1 MSAATALRRASHGN
15 GASEAR
21 WSRWLP
27 EWVHRLGTPVWVT
40 GPDGRIVFVNERA
53 QTLLGASAAACVGR
67 PCHEVVA
74 SRTASGAAFCRE
86 RCPLLAAV
94 RSGREV
100 EPAEVRVGGACG
112 RAEHW
117 LHLTAIP
124 VEGPDRAGS
133 WIVHTARV
141 ADRARRIEDYVGRL
155 ARRSDAIREIDAGR
169 GRAPRSPR
177 EDEVL
182 GLLAEDVEQ
191 GRIAARLGLSLATV
205 RNHVQHLLAKLGAH
219 SIEEAVAMRVLASG

>member
-1 MSAATALRRASHGN
+1 MSAATAPRRATYEN
-15 GASEAR
+15 GAAEAR

-40 GPDGRIVFVNERA
+40 GPNGRVVFVNERA
-53 QTLLGASAAACVGR
+53 ERLLGAPATACIGR

-74 SRTASGAAFCRE
+74 SRTASGAPFCRD
-86 RCPLLAAV
+86 RCPLVAAV
-94 RSGREV
+94 DGGREV

-112 RAEHW
+112 RTEHW
-117 LHLTAIP
+117 VHLTAIP
-124 VEGPDRAGS
+124 VEGPDRSGR

-141 ADRARRIEDYVGRL
+141 ADRARRIEDYVSRL
-155 ARRSDAIREIDAGR
+155 ARRSEAIREIDGVR
-169 GRAPRSPR
+169 GRTPLSPR

-182 GLLAEDVEQ
+182 GLLAQDVEQ

-205 RNHVQHLLAKLGAH
+205 RNHVQHLLVKLGAH
-219 SIEEAVAMRVLASG
+219 SIGEAVALRVLAGG